1 MIPSSART
9 DEVPRAGV
17 RGAAWFVRTAAVGVL
32 LLAAIALV
40 GWLLNRPLLASGLPG
55 YVAMKANTAI
65 ALAVAALALWLLRD
79 PAAPAPRTAVLACA
93 VAVATLGA
101 ASLFQYLL
109 GMDLGIDQLLFR
121 EPGGTLDTSV
131 PGRMA
136 ALTAAAFIV
145 LGVALGATAWPRTVA
160 LAQAAAVVTA
170 ELGLLTLVG
179 YVLGADS
186 FIRPGGQT
194 PMAVPTALAFVALGS
209 GVFSAR
215 PDVGLMRTVTSGTVG
230 GTIVRRML
238 LPAILLPPL
247 LQWLERRGPLASLL
261 SEATVEALLTLVT
274 ISTFGVVLLTL
285 GRALDRGDRERQSAS
300 AMLREANERLETR
313 VAERTAELERVS
325 LVHREGAERLRA
337 MVHTAHD
344 AIVIADSAGIIVGWN
359 PGAERIFGY
368 TEADLLGQE
377 VARLVPQRYLEP
389 HLAGMSRIRAGGPG
403 RLVGTAAEL
412 TGLHKDGRE
421 VPIELSLS
429 AWTSHEGVFAT
440 ALIRDISERKQ
451 AEHRQR
457 RLLELLNETGQMAQV
472 GGWQLNVDT
481 QTLQWTDEVF
491 RIYEVEPRVQPS
503 VAEAILYYAPESRP
517 VIAAALQAAI
527 DAGTPFDLEL
537 SLVTARGRRRQ
548 VRAQGHPERHEGRVV
563 RVYGAFQDITE
574 RLALESQFR
583 QAQRMENV
591 GQLASGIAHDF
602 NNLLSVINGTSE
614 LLLEQVAH
622 DETALSDVKEIL
634 GAGERAASLTRQ
646 LLAFSRQQVLA
657 PRVLDLNIAVAEMEG
672 LLRRL
677 LREDIELTILPAPG
691 GVWVKVDPGQLDQIM
706 TNLAV
711 NACDAMP
718 TGGRLTLTIQDLTLD
733 EGYHRQDGPAES
745 DGPYAMLAVT
755 DSGVG
760 MDAATRAHVFEPFF
774 TTKPAGH
781 GTGLGLSTVYGI
793 VRQSGGFVTVESEVG
808 RGTTFRV
815 YLPRVTGTLA
825 IDRLVS
831 TPRAMEGNETIL
843 VVEDTAGLRKLA
855 RRFLEGAGYAVIDA
869 ENGEEALRLLA
880 EYGAPV
886 HLLLS
891 DVVMPGMSGRV
902 LAEQVVQIRPRIKVL
917 YMSGYTSD
925 TVVRHGVLEEET
937 PFLQKPFTKMAL
949 LGKVREVLDKEAR

>member
-1 MIPSSART
+1 M
-9 DEVPRAGV
+9 
-17 RGAAWFVRTAAVGVL
+17 
-32 LLAAIALV
+32 
-40 GWLLNRPLLASGLPG
+40 
-55 YVAMKANTAI
+55 
-65 ALAVAALALWLLRD
+65 
-79 PAAPAPRTAVLACA
+79 
-93 VAVATLGA
+93 
-101 ASLFQYLL
+101 
-109 GMDLGIDQLLFR
+109 
-121 EPGGTLDTSV
+121 
-131 PGRMA
+131 
-136 ALTAAAFIV
+136 
-145 LGVALGATAWPRTVA
+145 
-160 LAQAAAVVTA
+160 
-170 ELGLLTLVG
+170 
-179 YVLGADS
+179 
-186 FIRPGGQT
+186 
-194 PMAVPTALAFVALGS
+194 
-209 GVFSAR
+209 
-215 PDVGLMRTVTSGTVG
+215 
-230 GTIVRRML
+230 
-238 LPAILLPPL
+238 
-247 LQWLERRGPLASLL
+247 
-261 SEATVEALLTLVT
+261 
-274 ISTFGVVLLTL
+274 
-285 GRALDRGDRERQSAS
+285 
-300 AMLREANERLETR
+300 
-313 VAERTAELERVS
+313 
-325 LVHREGAERLRA
+325 
-337 MVHTAHD
+337 
-344 AIVIADSAGIIVGWN
+344 
-359 PGAERIFGY
+359 
-368 TEADLLGQE
+368 
-377 VARLVPQRYLEP
+377 
-389 HLAGMSRIRAGGPG
+389 
-403 RLVGTAAEL
+403 
-412 TGLHKDGRE
+412 
-421 VPIELSLS
+421 
-429 AWTSHEGVFAT
+429 
-440 ALIRDISERKQ
+440 
-451 AEHRQR
+451 
-457 RLLELLNETGQMAQV
+457 
-472 GGWQLNVDT
+472 
-481 QTLQWTDEVF
+481 
-491 RIYEVEPRVQPS
+491 
-503 VAEAILYYAPESRP
+503 AEAILYYAPESRP